1 MSMFR
6 TSRYQTV
13 TVSPVDSNVVYTAE
27 KYARSAALPIYKSD
41 DFGASWYL
49 LSPGLKKENLQ
60 EFPKFHGKE
69 PKMLGGSISHILP
82 DCRDRNRLYFSNFW
96 GVSLE
101 QVMEDIIIQEIIS
114 EGWKRY
120 AWSS

>member
-1 MSMFR
+1 MLYQIENVGILEMEIMNEGNVLLFISDKGVYRSVDGGKHFYWIEDEYLPR

-49 LSPGLKKENLQ
+49 LSPRFE
-60 EFPKFHGKE
+60 ERKFAGI
-69 PKMLGGSISHILP
+69 P
-82 DCRDRNRLYFSNFW
+82 
-96 GVSLE
+96 
-101 QVMEDIIIQEIIS
+101 
-114 EGWKRY
+114 
-120 AWSS
+120 